1 MGPQSRAGAFFDL
14 DGTLLTVNSGR
25 LWMRRERRLGR
36 ISRWQ
41 QLQAVF
47 YLIGYRFGLI
57 DMRRA
62 MRKALQ
68 TVRGLDEQTVRRWTE
83 QWYAEEVADFAAPGA
98 WPVIAGHRRAGDR
111 LLLLTSS
118 SPYEAEAARRHFGL
132 DDALSTRYA
141 VRDGRFTGDVELPLC
156 YGAGKVQ
163 IAERAAAVHG
173 LDLSRSTFYSDSITD
188 LPMLERVGRPR
199 VVAPDPRLRRLARRR
214 GWPVLD
220 WSQPESV
227 GQAVGQG

>member
-1 MGPQSRAGAFFDL
+1 MGSRSRAAAFFDL

-68 TVRGLDEQTVRRWTE
+68 TVRGLPEDTVRRWTE
-83 QWYAEEVADFAAPGA
+83 AWYAEQVADFAAPGA
-98 WPVIAGHRRAGDR
+98 WPVIDEHRRAGER
-111 LLLLTSS
+111 LILLTSS
-118 SPYEAEAARRHFGL
+118 SPYEAEAARRHFVL
-132 DDALSTRYA
+132 DEALSTRYS

-156 YGAGKVQ
+156 YGAGKVL
-163 IAERAAAVHG
+163 IAERAAAAHG

-214 GWPVLD
+214 GWPILD
-220 WSQPESV
+220 WSQP
-227 GQAVGQG
+227 G